1 MTDGE
6 RLADA
11 VAVAAAT
18 VAADMIALYLPEG
31 DGRVLRRVVTHER
44 ARGAAP
50 LPSEVSWGKGL
61 IGAAA
66 ERAEP
71 LVDDAHRELAV
82 PVLLGDEATG
92 VLVTVRAG
100 ARGFSPAEV
109 DGLLVR
115 GRALGRELAP
125 APLDALRSELTR
137 SAPASGLAWLEVASA
152 AGSRGDRNAVLSAF
166 PAVSRRLGKEPLG
179 SRSALVAP
187 GLPVEVPL
195 RAWRTDDA
203 GRAAL
208 LLAFAGDAET
218 LARELYF
225 GGDMRERSGAL
236 RALAVLGRG
245 ALAADAV
252 MDACRVSAVELFEA
266 AVAENPYTA
275 RVLPDH
281 EFRQA
286 VLKAA
291 FMGISLARIM
301 RLAERADAELSRM
314 LLSYVT
320 EREVAG
326 RSVPP
331 DIWPVVATHPTPGLV
346 AKLCG
351 YLEHPAEAHRLGAAG
366 AIGHIGDARA
376 QPFLRDRLARETDP
390 AVRRALERAIV

>member
-1 MTDGE
+1 MVDSE
-6 RLADA
+6 RLAK
-11 VAVAAAT
+11 AVAAAAAA
-18 VAADMIALYLPEG
+18 VAADTVALYLPEG
-31 DGRVLRRVVTHER
+31 DGRMLHRVAAHER
-44 ARGAAP
+44 ARGALP
-50 LPSEVSWGKGL
+50 LPSEVAWGKGL
-61 IGAAA
+61 VGAAV

-71 LVDDAHRELAV
+71 VLDDVQGALAA
-82 PVLLGDEATG
+82 PALLGDEAVG
-92 VLVTVRAG
+92 VLVAVRSA
-100 ARGFSPAEV
+100 AHSFAPTEV
-109 DGLLVR
+109 DDLMAR
-115 GRALGRELAP
+115 GRALARELAP
-125 APLDALRSELTR
+125 APSDVLWSALARSVP
-137 SAPASGLAWLEVASA
+137 APGLAWLEAAIAS
-152 AGSRGDRNAVLSAF
+152 SRHGDRDAVLSAF

-187 GLPVEVPL
+187 GLPAEVPL

-208 LLAFAGDAET
+208 LLAFPDDAET

-236 RALAVLGRG
+236 RALAVLGRRPV
-245 ALAADAV
+245 AADAV

-266 AVAENPYTA
+266 AVAENPYMA
-275 RVLPDH
+275 GVLPDP

-291 FMGISLARIM
+291 FMGISLARIA
-301 RLAERADAELSRM
+301 RLEERADAELSRM

-331 DIWPVVATHPTPGLV
+331 DVWTVVAAHPTPGLV

-366 AIGHIGDARA
+366 AIGRIRDARA
-376 QPFLRDRLARETDP
+376 RPFLEDRLGRETDP
-390 AVRRALERAIV
+390 AVRRALQRAI